1 MVTSPLGY
9 SLIDG
14 DNHCYQQW
22 DSFTRHL
29 PARYEDN
36 AVRFVPDNDRGG
48 FSVFVGDHPMTYGE
62 GTFNDRGE
70 AQRPG
75 SLKEYLKSL
84 KTGAADTAYTWEPMR
99 DEYLRREPRLAL
111 MDEHGVEAC
120 LLFPEEALMVEH
132 YLRDVDALYAAYRA
146 FNEWFD
152 EEWGFN
158 HRNRIFAPPYI
169 SLADLDRAVTE
180 VDLVLAQ
187 GAKVVMMR
195 PGPAYGRSPADPYF
209 DPVWSRLNE
218 AHAAVAYHVT
228 EPGYNEAIS
237 VLWGE
242 EPNPPAFRQSPWQAV
257 NTYIDRPIME
267 TLSALVMGNLFG
279 RFPHLRAVS
288 VEHGADWLPYL
299 LRRMDKMRGMARNGP
314 WIGGPLADRP
324 SNVFK
329 QHVLVCPF
337 PEDDIATIAAQVGT
351 DCLLMGSDWPHGEG
365 TATPADYA
373 DSMHGMPDADIRAV
387 LHDNGAALLGLPV

>member
-1 MVTSPLGY
+1 MTVTSSLGY
-9 SLIDG
+9 PLVDG

-22 DSFTRHL
+22 DSFTRYL
-29 PARYEDN
+29 PARYAGH
-36 AVRFVPDNDRGG
+36 AVRFVPTNDDGG
-48 FSVFVGDHPMTYGE
+48 FEVFVGDAPMTYGE
-62 GTFNDRGE
+62 GTFNERGE

-75 SLKEYLKSL
+75 SLKEYLKLL
-84 KTGAADTAYTWEPMR
+84 KTGSAQSSYAWEPMR
-99 DEYLRREPRLAL
+99 DEYLHRDARLVM
-111 MDEHGVEAC
+111 MDEQGLQAC

-132 YLRDVDALYAAYRA
+132 YLRDIDVLYAAYRA

-152 EEWGFN
+152 DEWGFD
-158 HRNRIFAPPYI
+158 HEGRIFAPPYI
-169 SLADLDRAVTE
+169 SLADVERAVDE
-180 VDLVLAQ
+180 VEFALAR

-218 AHAAVAYHVT
+218 AGAAIAYHVT
-228 EPGYNEAIS
+228 EPGYNETIS

-257 NTYIDRPIME
+257 NTYIDRPIID
-267 TLSALVMGNLFG
+267 TLSALVLGNLFG
-279 RFPHLRAVS
+279 RFPNLRVVS

-314 WIGGPLADRP
+314 WIGGQLTERP
-324 SNVFK
+324 SAIFK
-329 QHVLVCPF
+329 RHVLVCPF
-337 PEDDIATIAAQVGT
+337 PEDDIPAIAAQVGT

-365 TATPADYA
+365 TATPVDYA
-373 DSMHGMPDADIRAV
+373 ESLTSMAEREIKQIM
-387 LHDNGAALLGLPV
+387 HDNGARLLGLD